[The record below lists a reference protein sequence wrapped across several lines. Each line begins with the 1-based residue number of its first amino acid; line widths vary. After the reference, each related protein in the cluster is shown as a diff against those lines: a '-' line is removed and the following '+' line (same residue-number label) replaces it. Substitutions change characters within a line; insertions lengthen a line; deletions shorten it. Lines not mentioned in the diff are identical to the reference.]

1 MIERIGLQLSRRRVI
16 VYVAFAAVLVLGA
29 AIVLL
34 IGASGVSRPS
44 GARRA
49 PEQTASHVGGKPTRV
64 GRPSAPASADA
75 EPAPRPLARTDDP
88 EQYAREIT
96 GALFG
101 VQPENVTRSGFLR
114 FWRGELPT
122 VVYSD
127 AAAKGLSLSAQ
138 NDDVIANLVRWWV
151 PSSTAWS
158 SEAADR
164 TTNKFAITSVTVPDY
179 WANAVAEGTFRD
191 PGLHME
197 RVMGVLTQV
206 YGTDHRY
213 TSARSVVIDLAL
225 LCFPT
230 QPRGCRLVAPQ
241 QPPAAGNE

>member
-1 MIERIGLQLSRRRVI
+1 MIEGIGLQLSRRRVI
-16 VYVAFAAVLVLGA
+16 VYVALAAVLVLGA

-34 IGASGVSRPS
+34 IRASGSSRP
-44 GARRA
+44 AA
-49 PEQTASHVGGKPTRV
+49 AHWPLTPTVSQVAGRPTDA
-64 GRPSAPASADA
+64 GRPSSLPSAETEAAP
-75 EPAPRPLARTDDP
+75 PPLARTDDP
-88 EQYAREIT
+88 EQYAREVAS
-96 GALFG
+96 ALFD

-122 VVYSD
+122 VVYAD

-225 LCFPT
+225 LCGPT